1 MPVLLERDFNFPEM
15 SELLNEAH
23 HLESICAKQWDLA
36 TV

>member
-1 MPVLLERDFNFPEM
+1 M